1 MQPMIYGTDK
11 IVQENINTGS
21 GGQDPAGDIAKGL
34 YRIYEYADGLYFPEM
49 EFRCGGLSNYVKNG
63 ILSEAE
69 VEEIWKKNASM
80 K

>member
-21 GGQDPAGDIAKGL
+21 GGQDPAKEL
-34 YRIYEYADGLYFPEM
+34 YRIYEYADGLYFPDM
-49 EFRCGGLSNYVKNG
+49 EFRCGSLSNYVKTG